1 MLHRFSA
8 LWARIEMTLAAV
20 LAAGV
25 TLLILYNVTTR
36 SMGNAIYWVDETAIY
51 VMVWMAFLAAS
62 AAVQRRDSIAV
73 TIFADTLEGRRAQ
86 ALRLGVD
93 LVILCFAMAMA
104 WLVWIWFDLPSLA
117 AADWER
123 RAFQRA
129 TFNFIYSEP
138 TLTLGWPKW
147 IVWLIMPIFAF
158 GLLLHS
164 LSNTILSIRA
174 LRAPPGTE
182 AAR

>member
-8 LWARIEMTLAAV
+8 LWAKMEMALAAV

-25 TLLILYNVTTR
+25 TLMILYNVTTR

-51 VMVWMAFLAAS
+51 IMVWMAFLAAS
-62 AAVQRRDSIAV
+62 AAVQKRDSIAV
-73 TIFADTLEGRRAQ
+73 TLVSDALSGRRAQ

-93 LVILCFAMAMA
+93 LVILGFAVAMA
-104 WLVWIWFDLPSLA
+104 WLVWIWFDLPNLA
-117 AADWER
+117 EAGFER
-123 RAFQRA
+123 RAFQRL

-147 IVWLIMPIFAF
+147 VVWLIMPIFAF

-164 LSNTILSIRA
+164 LSNTLLSIRA
-174 LRAPPGTE
+174 LRRPLPEE